1 MAISGAVS
9 RRRLACIALRVAGEV
24 AQDATVPAMVG
35 VPGGSAVIRFAL
47 ARCARFAVVLARGL
61 MRCVSRTGA
70 VLDPVTPR
78 ASSSGGLRQL
88 QVAGPDRSDGVTPG
102 LPVGG
107 DRGRQAGTVKRL
119 GPDQR
124 GQQLGSAGGSQ
135 VGCLFREP
143 DEVAQAIVNSGG
155 PFDARLSPVA
165 AHAITTFPGC
175 PAA

>member
-24 AQDATVPAMVG
+24 AQDATSPAMVWA
-35 VPGGSAVIRFAL
+35 PGGSAVIRFAP
-47 ARCARFAVVLARGL
+47 ARWTRLAVVMGRGL
-61 MRCVSRTGA
+61 MRQVSGTRV
-70 VLDPVTPR
+70 VLDPLAPR
-78 ASSSGGLRQL
+78 TSSSGGLRQV
-88 QVAGPDRSDGVTPG
+88 QVAGPDRSHGVTPG

-124 GQQLGSAGGSQ
+124 GQQLGGAGGSQ
-135 VGCLFREP
+135 VRCLFGKP
-143 DEVAQAIVNSGG
+143 DEVAQTVINRGG

-175 PAA
+175 PA